1 MFSFFFFFPFCR
13 ITEFAESLFNVTC
26 VAQVPQAPAEAAW
39 DICTDPSQWK
49 EEGVGGRIRLLTPL
63 LFLGQKK
70 ASSWLKNHGAEK
82 VFQPKR
88 VRWSHW
94 VVVFIIFFFLSPSLA
109 SPFGQATGSHRVVLH
124 SQNTCCT
131 SRSPSPRRWGKAL

>member
-1 MFSFFFFFPFCR
+1 M
-13 ITEFAESLFNVTC
+13 ESLFNVKC

-94 VVVFIIFFFLSPSLA
+94 VVVFIIFFFFLLPLPPPSVKRR
-109 SPFGQATGSHRVVLH
+109 GVTGLCSIHKIPAAHHVVLPPDGGERRC
-124 SQNTCCT
+124 N
-131 SRSPSPRRWGKAL
+131 PSKRK